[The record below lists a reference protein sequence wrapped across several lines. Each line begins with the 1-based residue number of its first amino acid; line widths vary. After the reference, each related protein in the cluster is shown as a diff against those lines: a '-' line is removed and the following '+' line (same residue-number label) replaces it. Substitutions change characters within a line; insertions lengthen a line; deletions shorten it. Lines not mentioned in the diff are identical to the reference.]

1 MAKKELA
8 VINLDQ
14 FSIQQL
20 PELQNKKEEVAEKLS
35 TFKYV
40 EVTDNTSYEEAKKIR
55 TGVRTL
61 RTDLQKEQ
69 KAVDKKIK
77 DFVLGPVKDAYE
89 GIISAVIDVE
99 NIQQEEVTRWEDI
112 KEQERL
118 EKQRIEQERINKI
131 KNHIEEFERKAYE
144 IIDSSTIENVN
155 ENKSV
160 LDEMVN
166 AEFDFQEFLVAFEQ
180 ARVRVQYRFDVK
192 CGEIQEKENQR
203 LENERLAK
211 EKAEADE
218 KLRKIQEQQEKE
230 RQEAEAKFQAI
241 ELQREKE
248 RAEREAKEEQLK
260 EKQLEVRKNR
270 LLEIGLNYSFEH
282 DTLFVD
288 EKSDFILLMQDVSD
302 ADIIE
307 FENIFNESKKAIQ
320 NFKEQI
326 KSSKEVEEVV
336 EQAPIIYPAFGD
348 QSETIL
354 ENIATESEPLVSDS
368 QTITGNHLVH
378 VNFEES
384 WSDILQEYYSQSSDT
399 SFNETEQFIDWLEQN
414 YNVPTKK

>member
-35 TFKYV
+35 AFKYV
-40 EVTDNTSYEEAKKIR
+40 EITDNTSYEEAKKIR

-89 GIISAVIDVE
+89 GIINEVLPVE
-99 NIQQEEVTRWEDI
+99 NKQQEEVTRWEDI
-112 KEQERL
+112 KEKERL
-118 EKQRIEQERINKI
+118 EKQRIEQERISNI
-131 KNHIEEFERKAYE
+131 KNYISEFEQKAYE
-144 IIDSSTIENVN
+144 IIESSTIENVN
-155 ENKSV
+155 ENKNI
-160 LDEMVN
+160 LDELVN
-166 AEFDFQEFLVAFEQ
+166 TKFDFQEFLVEFEQ
-180 ARVRVQYRFDVK
+180 AKVRVQYRFDVK

-230 RQEAEAKFQAI
+230 R
-241 ELQREKE
+241 L
-248 RAEREAKEEQLK
+248 EREEKTKQEQLQMF
-260 EKQLEVRKNR
+260 EIRKNR
-270 LLEIGLNYSFEH
+270 LAEIGIPFNGGIVFQHLEFTNIVIDSAK
-282 DTLFVD
+282 VM
-288 EKSDFILLMQDVSD
+288 SCNMMG
-302 ADIIE
+302 
-307 FENIFNESKKAIQ
+307 FENLITEAKEMIKKELANQLLKES
-320 NFKEQI
+320 ET
-326 KSSKEVEEVV
+326 SKEVEEVV
-336 EQAPIIYPAFGD
+336 EEPKIAESPIILKAHGTD
-348 QSETIL
+348 SNLQKIIQSPWIKIL
-354 ENIATESEPLVSDS
+354 LEFLDSDNAHFNN
-368 QTITGNHLVH
+368 TA
-378 VNFEES
+378 EE
-384 WSDILQEYYSQSSDT
+384 
-399 SFNETEQFIDWLEQN
+399 FCNWLEQN